1 MKGTIERMRPQD
13 AGAVRRLFEELAAD
27 IRDGKERLNHE
38 FRLPYSEAELREKS
52 EQSENVFLVVRLEE
66 KVVGFLLGR
75 IADHN
80 GSIHWIGIRRAH
92 RNRRYG
98 QGIIARA
105 IREFQ
110 QRGCYQATAYTYP
123 GLDAS
128 YKLFEKCGFR
138 ESTRID
144 KEVFGSALVL
154 MTKKLRRIPPQ
165 ATTKRIV
172 LAGSAGQG
180 VKVMGQVLARILAEL
195 GKDVTLNVVYGAA
208 VRGGEIEAELIYSDK
223 KIDVPFIDEADVRVQ
238 LSPPTQAK
246 RRFKAKE
253 VIIEDSVCGGGCKHC
268 AFRCP
273 ASHRVPFSQIATDEF
288 GSPLFVNM
296 IALGRLL
303 RLIGIDIEK
312 LDLPNELPPKFLEK
326 NISAIRYGY
335 TFKD

>member
-1 MKGTIERMRPQD
+1 MKGQIETMRPGD
-13 AGAVRRLFEELAAD
+13 APAVKRIFDELAAE
-27 IRDGKERLNHE
+27 IRAGKGPVGRKFNLS
-38 FRLPYSEAELREKS
+38 YSEAELREKTK
-52 EQSENVFLVVRLEE
+52 QNENVFLVVRLED

-75 IADHN
+75 ISDHN
-80 GSIHWIGIRRAH
+80 GSVHWVGIRKAH

-98 QGIIARA
+98 QGMISRA
-105 IREFQ
+105 VKEFQ

-123 GLDAS
+123 ELDAS
-128 YKLFEKCGFR
+128 YKLFEKCGFK

-144 KEVFGSALVL
+144 EEIFGSALVL
-154 MTKKLRRIPPQ
+154 MTKTLRRIPPQ
-165 ATTKRIV
+165 GTTKRIV

-195 GKDVTLNVVYGAA
+195 GKEVTLNVVYGAA
-208 VRGGEIEAELIYSDK
+208 VRGEEIEAELIYSDK
-223 KIDVPFIDEADVRVQ
+223 KIDVPFIGEADIRVQ
-238 LSPPTQAK
+238 LSAPTQAK

-253 VIIEDSVCGGGCKHC
+253 VIIEDSVCGGECRHC

-273 ASHRVPFSQIATDEF
+273 ASHRMPFSQISTDEF

-312 LDLPNELPPKFLEK
+312 LDLPKELPARFLEK
-326 NISAIRYGY
+326 NLLAIRYGY